1 MPVLRRLDLR
11 GGTRGIG
18 RPPYYDLGAQ
28 SVTAANS
35 VQSNA
40 TGVAKVEVT

>member
-18 RPPYYDLGAQ
+18 RPPYYDVGVQ
-28 SVTAANS
+28 SVTAANT
-35 VQSNA
+35 VQWDA